1 MLNIVWSHEV
11 NPRFHSLYIGKIET
25 VPMYNINATV
35 FDYVYTPTFLV
46 HMYIATDLKE
56 LIHHD

>member
-25 VPMYNINATV
+25 APMYNINATV
-35 FDYVYTPTFLV
+35 FDYVYTDFLGTYV
-46 HMYIATDLKE
+46 HSYRLKRA
-56 LIHHD
+56 DPS